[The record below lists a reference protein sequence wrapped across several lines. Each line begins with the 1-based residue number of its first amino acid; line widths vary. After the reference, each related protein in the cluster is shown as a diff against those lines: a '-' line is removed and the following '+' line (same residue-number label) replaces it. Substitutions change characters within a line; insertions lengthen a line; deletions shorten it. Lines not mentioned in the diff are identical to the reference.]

1 MSSSR
6 SLIFFWSS
14 RRIRRSS
21 TLVDAGTTII
31 DLHQKCPW
39 SVANSAEA
47 PARSSAA
54 RAHTASHRIVAPA
67 VVTST
72 ALARPAIQCHA
83 MTARDALEQA
93 TAAPLGERLRRL
105 TGLATVAPC
114 GSRCV
119 SVVATA
125 FIAACVGACGSP
137 SAPTPPPT
145 RVLSLS
151 GNLTFASVLVG
162 ATATATL
169 TISNNGT
176 GTVTVSS
183 IGLPSGG
190 FSASWTNGQIGAGQT
205 QSVLITFAPTAA
217 GTFSG
222 ALSVNSDQTAGS
234 SVLGISGTATLPIAI
249 YDAGS
254 NGVSIP
260 TLVREV
266 KPSYTA
272 DAIANRIQGTV
283 L

>member
-1 MSSSR
+1 MPTG
-6 SLIFFWSS
+6 F
-14 RRIRRSS
+14 
-21 TLVDAGTTII
+21 
-31 DLHQKCPW
+31 
-39 SVANSAEA
+39 A
-47 PARSSAA
+47 P
-54 RAHTASHRIVAPA
+54 
-67 VVTST
+67 
-72 ALARPAIQCHA
+72 
-83 MTARDALEQA
+83 
-93 TAAPLGERLRRL
+93 
-105 TGLATVAPC
+105 VAPC
-114 GSRCV
+114 GSRCL
-119 SVVATA
+119 SLVATA
-125 FIAACVGACGSP
+125 CIAACVGACGSP
-137 SAPTPPPT
+137 STPTPPPT

-151 GNLTFASVLVG
+151 GNLNFASVLVG

-183 IGLPSGG
+183 ISLPSGG

-234 SVLGISGTATLPIAI
+234 SVLGISGTGTLPIAI

-283 L
+283 LLAAVVLPNGTVGEVTVLRSLDTRFGLDAQAVLAATQWLFNPGMKDGLPVAVRVTIEMSFTLR